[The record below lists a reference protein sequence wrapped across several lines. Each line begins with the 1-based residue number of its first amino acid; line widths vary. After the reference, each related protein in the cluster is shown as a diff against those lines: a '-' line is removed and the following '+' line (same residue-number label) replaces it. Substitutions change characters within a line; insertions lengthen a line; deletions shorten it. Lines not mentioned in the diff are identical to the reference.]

1 MTSPTKQGA
10 SMSNKTTAILAKLA
24 LDVTRQREQRRK
36 AKTVAAAKPV
46 AVAVAEPQRPDSP
59 IATPLAQGL
68 MREMFA
74 MEDIVRGV
82 FADLHQE
89 LRGKDGEDAKPEQ
102 IEANVRAVFR
112 EMAPGLK
119 GKDGKSVTAEQ
130 VETLV
135 RAVFNEHKAS
145 LKGEPGQ
152 SADMAKVN
160 AMVKKCLADMPVDT
174 KSITA
179 IVQAEV
185 QTMAPELRGTD
196 GKPGLVW
203 QGQWVKTREYQPGDV
218 VRFRGSSY
226 VALIAVVGITPGT
239 SARHWDVV
247 AKAGQD
253 GGSSQMSLISDG
265 GDTSIKWTL
274 VNTAYPHFGYTHATQ
289 KWKIERIGD
298 TGAVTIA
305 RPDNNSGI
313 EYAAAWE
320 SRLTLNYATS

>member
-1 MTSPTKQGA
+1 
-10 SMSNKTTAILAKLA
+10 MSNQTTAILAKLA

-36 AKTVAAAKPV
+36 AKTAAIAKPAPVAA
-46 AVAVAEPQRPDSP
+46 EPKRPNSP

-135 RAVFNEHKAS
+135 RAVFHEQKAS
-145 LKGEPGQ
+145 LKGEPGK
-152 SADMAKVN
+152 SVDMAKVS
-160 AMVKKCLADMPVDT
+160 AMVKTCLADMPVDA
-174 KSITA
+174 KSISA

-185 QTMAPELRGTD
+185 QTIAPELRGVD

-226 VALIAVVGITPGT
+226 VALVPVIGITPGT

-274 VNTAYPHFGYTHATQ
+274 VNTEYPCFGYNHTTQ

-305 RPDNNSGI
+305 RPDNNGGI

-320 SRLTLNYATS
+320 SRLTLNYTTS